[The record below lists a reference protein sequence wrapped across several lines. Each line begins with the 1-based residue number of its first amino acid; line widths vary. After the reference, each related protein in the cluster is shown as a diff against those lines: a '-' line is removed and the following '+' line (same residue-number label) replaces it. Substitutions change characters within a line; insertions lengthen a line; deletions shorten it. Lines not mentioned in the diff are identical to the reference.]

1 MAAFGDVSQAWLCKA
16 RIVVIATSTPLHA
29 SKSGGLLKNRGR
41 DRMSERGCSSR
52 RMEAKFS
59 FYDIFASLELIPI
72 GDDDQAAARHE
83 ELYQREVRDDGTFVH
98 AVCPSCVTI
107 GFHMTGCVLNFWGHD
122 ISKDSI
128 TTYHHRL
135 TTVTAATTCHLL
147 LGFSNN
153 PIAWYALGTSTMV
166 QALTSP
172 MEKLSGTRTSQVM
185 KARSFWDDEKVVIPP
200 VLEQDGA

>member
-1 MAAFGDVSQAWLCKA
+1 
-16 RIVVIATSTPLHA
+16 
-29 SKSGGLLKNRGR
+29 
-41 DRMSERGCSSR
+41 MSERGCSSR

-128 TTYHHRL
+128 TTYHPRL

-153 PIAWYALGTSTMV
+153 PIMVCARDIHNGAGVDEPHGEIVGHPHFTGHEGSVILGRREGCYPTGLG
-166 QALTSP
+166 AGRGLTLLFLQGLHL
-172 MEKLSGTRTSQVM
+172 KTT
-185 KARSFWDDEKVVIPP
+185 P
-200 VLEQDGA
+200 VFLLGGVNFQML